1 MDTINSFKGY
11 GKVDPIEEQTF
22 RCKTR
27 RRIII
32 VSVSTVLLLAIII
45 GIVTGSL
52 IHHRNSS
59 SSSPSTSPTSPAAAI
74 KAVCG
79 VTQYPNSCFSSIQSL
94 DNSSNSTS
102 DPEQL
107 FKLSLH
113 VALNELSAIASFPQ
127 ILISKINNVNVSAAL
142 SVCQTVMEDA
152 IDHLDESISALD
164 VSSGEKL
171 ISTAKIGDLKTW
183 LSSTLTNQE
192 TCLDAIQ
199 EVNSTVSDSVL
210 KEVNS
215 IMKNSTEFTSNSLAI
230 AAKLLGILSD
240 LNLPVHRKL
249 LQVSDS
255 EFPSWMGTADR
266 KLLQHDSTVVP
277 NVTVAED
284 GSGDFKT
291 IREALAKVP
300 KKSKMRF
307 VIYIKA
313 GVYKENVLMDKS
325 FQNVMMYGDGM
336 YKTTVSGSLNFVD
349 GTPTFSTATLAVVGK
364 GFIARDMGFKNT
376 AGPEKHQAVAMRSGS
391 DLSAF
396 YRCSFDAYQDTLYSH
411 SNRQFYRDCDITGTI
426 DFIFGNAAVVY
437 QNCNIKPRQP
447 LPNQFNTITAQG
459 KKDIN
464 QNTGISIHKCTI
476 SPLDNVTAPTYL
488 GRPWKDFSTTVIMQT
503 NIASVLKPVGWIS
516 WVANVDPPSTI
527 FYGEYQNS
535 GPGSSVTGRVTW
547 AGYRPSITSAQ
558 ASQFS
563 VLSFINGQDWLADT
577 GVLYDSSL
585 N

>member
-52 IHHRNSS
+52 IHRRNSS

-577 GVLYDSSL
+577 GLANL
-585 N
+585 